1 MERPFTAYFCRELSY
16 CLTVAPSV
24 VRFLY
29 PGCELPRAFALKRPI
44 CAPSMGGVSP
54 ICGRWYCSPR
64 IRDLS
69 AGDGP
74 RWVLATSLRIFLCCS
89 VPDTF
94 SVARHST
101 AQMAFCCKLPDQ
113 IFSAQVVLL
122 LQNGRPHAVPT
133 PVCGFLLSLRWQSS
147 RAAGVL
153 SHDFSVIKPTRPMC
167 AMSGLK

>member
-113 IFSAQVVLL
+113 IFLL
-122 LQNGRPHAVPT
+122 KWFCFCKMAAPMPSPLQFVDFCCRCVGRV
-133 PVCGFLLSLRWQSS
+133 
-147 RAAGVL
+147 AGPLV
-153 SHDFSVIKPTRPMC
+153 S
-167 AMSGLK
+167 